1 MFLHCD
7 HQALKART
15 ATSDAAAPLKSM
27 GVSSTTPGVSKLD
40 APVLYSH
47 RYKTKRRNSF
57 WAVAPLL
64 FVVTVLTP
72 ATTWMEGFTNHLIA
86 KDYTQDISGWQCL
99 YNKAVLSMP
108 NGLPARL
115 VTSSWLSTQ
124 SGVVPAWRCLLWLL
138 CPEPGPSRRR

>member
-1 MFLHCD
+1 
-7 HQALKART
+7 
-15 ATSDAAAPLKSM
+15 M

-40 APVLYSH
+40 APVLYS
-47 RYKTKRRNSF
+47 RCYKTKRRNSF

-99 YNKAVLSMP
+99 SNKAVLSMP
-108 NGLPARL
+108 NGAASPAGYIFLAFHSVRRCSREEVFALAALPKANAF
-115 VTSSWLSTQ
+115 S
-124 SGVVPAWRCLLWLL
+124 P
-138 CPEPGPSRRR
+138 